1 MCNYYYCASIP
12 VPLFARAFI
21 VPFLSLFLPTPF
33 SLRINSSYHFFLF
46 FLELPPSMK
55 GRRWWIDER
64 ASIDS
69 SRPDKRRRKRNAL
82 SQIIWALGV
91 NRETKTFRFSSLRYC
106 WGRREKE
113 RERDREIEK
122 KKHVSQGSQV
132 FRRAVTVS
140 RATLP
145 FAPLR

>member
-1 MCNYYYCASIP
+1 MEA
-12 VPLFARAFI
+12 
-21 VPFLSLFLPTPF
+21 
-33 SLRINSSYHFFLF
+33 
-46 FLELPPSMK
+46 
-55 GRRWWIDER
+55 RRWWIDER

-69 SRPDKRRRKRNAL
+69 SRPDKRRRERNAL

-122 KKHVSQGSQV
+122 KKKRLTQGSQV

-145 FAPLR
+145 FAPRR